1 MYWSVGIAVLLV
13 VLSLEGLLTQ
23 QLSNEE
29 ENAKIEAKNNCKCVR
44 HFQCKNDTNSID
56 VFGENIFAPRIRR
69 IECKGGEITNELV
82 CCKLDNVVTTQKPT
96 DRDQTNVIPVGP
108 TKTPCGSVKTSVIPR
123 IHNKDDDLTA
133 VDGEFPWIVAIFN
146 STQFHCGGTLIHP
159 KVVLTANHC
168 VYRKNPNDFTVRANG
183 KVDLPGEGQSK
194 KYVSEIIGH
203 PRYAHTGRLYHDAAL
218 LILDT
223 PLVDENINTLC
234 LPPQNFDLEGR
245 KCIVAGWGQDRSGK
259 NRQKLKRVE
268 LPFVSRNQCETLM
281 KNSRL
286 GRNFDLHSSFMC
298 AGGEEDRDACIGD
311 GGGPLVCE
319 MPSDPNQFFQAGIVS
334 WGIGCGLKD
343 VPGVYTDVKRI
354 SGWIEDELE
363 RRSLCVLQYC
373 LFDMIGLVIW
383 TVLLAAMPI
392 GSTSVGSLK
401 RIDKRSVSDDNAL
414 IEILHNCKCVRH
426 YLCGGGKI
434 ITDGR
439 NVIQGRFL
447 NFPIFC
453 KSDDGI
459 KGQFICCKLEAI
471 KNESVSNKI
480 NFGNNDEKFPWMA
493 AIFSKTADGK
503 FEFKCGG
510 SLINK
515 KVVLTASHSVN
526 DLSSEDLVVVVS
538 GKEKRSLQVSTDKE
552 KSYVSKIIRHP
563 RYNKETLINDAA
575 LLILKKEFKVGDEST
590 IKTLNL
596 PSPEQTTDLEPYH
609 CVVAGWGEIA
619 NKATSDTLKKLK
631 LPFVNHAR
639 CQDLLRKT
647 ALGPYFILND
657 SFLCAGGENGT
668 DACTG
673 DGGGPLMCKAVGT
686 KGYFQAGIVSWGMGC
701 FNENVPGVYTNVHK
715 ISEWIENEIDNN
727 T

>member
-363 RRSLCVLQYC
+363 RRSLYC

-414 IEILHNCKCVRH
+414 IEILHNFTK
-426 YLCGGGKI
+426 
-434 ITDGR
+434 
-439 NVIQGRFL
+439 
-447 NFPIFC
+447 
-453 KSDDGI
+453 
-459 KGQFICCKLEAI
+459 
-471 KNESVSNKI
+471 
-480 NFGNNDEKFPWMA
+480 
-493 AIFSKTADGK
+493 IFSAPGDDKLLQIEFVRNFYCSKYCGKTMLL
-503 FEFKCGG
+503 
-510 SLINK
+510 SLT
-515 KVVLTASHSVN
+515 LG
-526 DLSSEDLVVVVS
+526 LSSEDLVVVVS